1 MPGEKGHL
9 EAKWAYTR
17 STDGSKVWRF
27 GGLTEY
33 NVSGGGTSGS
43 YCYCA
48 GAAQLCRL
56 QTLSFVLRIIVSKP
70 TLSSAFLL
78 EFV

>member
-33 NVSGGGTSGS
+33 NVSGGERAEAIAIVLG
-43 YCYCA
+43 
-48 GAAQLCRL
+48 RL
-56 QTLSFVLRIIVSKP
+56 SCVGYKP
-70 TLSSAFLL
+70 FLL
-78 EFV
+78 CCE